1 MSNKEAVY
9 RVLSVFNKYKLKS
22 SILIV
27 LFMISAIFSIITPL
41 ITRLIIDEG
50 LYKED
55 YKIIV
60 TLSILCLCF
69 VIIDQVINLYKESIR
84 IKIKTSLINFYYKEA
99 LNNINSMSLERL
111 NKISNTEMLNNLQQD
126 ISGMSLV
133 VERDFFQIITNIF
146 NIIGG
151 LMGLFIISWKLT
163 LVILLFIPIKSVLSI
178 YISKNR
184 RSLIEKRMKY
194 YSNFSKWFGESIL
207 GIRDIKTFNIFD
219 KKMEEFDKIQ
229 SKIIDIDNETVIQ
242 VSKNNMIDQIL
253 IQFIVTLI
261 YILSSSSVLNLNL
274 SVGSILVFITYS
286 MYSIKPIASL
296 FNLSLVF
303 SSIIPSTIRYYE
315 FLNKGEEIHKEEF
328 CNKVKF
334 EGDFKEYPRIEYNNI
349 CFSYDKDNVVLNKL
363 NFEIEP
369 FEKVA
374 ILGNNGVGKSTIIN
388 LLMRFYTPTNG
399 SIKIN
404 NMEINEFDINSYRK
418 EISIVSQN
426 AYLFNDTIRNNICMY
441 KNIDQEYFNKV
452 IEDCNLV
459 DLYKNLGEHT
469 KIGHNGNVLSGGQR
483 QKILI
488 ARAIINNSSII
499 IFDEATSN
507 LDIETE
513 EQINKMLIDKLK
525 DKTVIVV
532 AHRKSILRYIDKVI
546 TISEGKASIKLND
559 NKIKYNKELA

>member
-22 SILIV
+22 SVLIV

-50 LYKED
+50 LYKGE

-60 TLSILCLCF
+60 TLSILCLLF

-84 IKIKTSLINFYYKEA
+84 IKIKTSLTNFYYKEA
-99 LNNINSMSLERL
+99 LNNINSMSLEKL
-111 NKISNTEMLNNLQQD
+111 NKISNTEILNNLQQD
-126 ISGMSLV
+126 IAGMSLV
-133 VERDFFQIITNIF
+133 VERDFFQIITNAF

-163 LVILLFIPIKSVLSI
+163 LVILLFIPIKSILSI

-229 SKIIDIDNETVIQ
+229 RKIIDIDNETVIQ
-242 VSKNNMIDQIL
+242 VSKNNRIDQIL

-261 YILSSSSVLNLNL
+261 YILSSSSMFNLNL

-296 FNLSLVF
+296 FNLSLAF
-303 SSIIPSTIRYYE
+303 SSIIPATIRYYE
-315 FLNKGEEIHKEEF
+315 FLNKGEKLHEEEL

-334 EGDFKEYPRIEYNNI
+334 DGDFREYPRIEYNNI
-349 CFSYDKDNVVLNKL
+349 YFSYDKDNVVLNKL

-369 FEKVA
+369 SEKVA

-388 LLMRFYTPTNG
+388 LLMRLYTPTNG
-399 SIKIN
+399 SIKISG
-404 NMEINEFDINSYRK
+404 MDINEFDINSYRK

-426 AYLFNDTIRNNICMY
+426 AYLFNDTIKNNICMY
-441 KNIDQEYFNKV
+441 KDINQEYFEKV
-452 IEDCNLV
+452 IDDCNLSE
-459 DLYKNLGEHT
+459 LYKNLGEDN
-469 KIGHNGNVLSGGQR
+469 KIGHNGNILSGGQR

-532 AHRKSILRYIDKVI
+532 AHRMSILKYVDKTI
-546 TISEGKASIKLND
+546 TISEGKARTKLN
-559 NKIKYNKELA
+559 NKIDYNKELA